1 MSGSV
6 NKVILIGNVGQDPEI
21 RSFQSGGK
29 VCNLSIATSER
40 WKDRESKEQKER
52 TQWHRV
58 VVFNENLINLIEMYV
73 KKGSKLF
80 IEGQLETRKWTDA
93 SGQEKYSTEVVLR
106 NFKGEL
112 TFLDSRPSNNDNDS
126 LISLYR
132 NLDTLT
138 QYRARTISQDLSFS
152 TSSDITF
159 NLDFIDTTYHGVYA
173 IEYNDS
179 HFYMLGLDT
188 THNDIIIITNNTF
201 QITSLDTIPDSTVV
215 GLSFKGN
222 DLFLSYRNRR
232 IEKWKTY

>member
-40 WKDRESKEQKER
+40 WKDRETKEQKER

-58 VVFNENLINLIEMYV
+58 VVFNEPLINLIEMYV

-106 NFKGEL
+106 AYKGEL
-112 TFLDSRPSNNDNDS
+112 TFLDSRSNNNDNDS
-126 LISLYR
+126 FQSSNQVNETKNTEINQVVNEPSGI
-132 NLDTLT
+132 D
-138 QYRARTISQDLSFS
+138 
-152 TSSDITF
+152 SDI
-159 NLDFIDTTYHGVYA
+159 DD
-173 IEYNDS
+173 
-179 HFYMLGLDT
+179 
-188 THNDIIIITNNTF
+188 DIPF
-201 QITSLDTIPDSTVV
+201 
-215 GLSFKGN
+215 
-222 DLFLSYRNRR
+222 
-232 IEKWKTY
+232 

>member
-112 TFLDSRPSNNDNDS
+112 TFLDSRSNNNDNDS
-126 LISLYR
+126 FQPNNQVNEAKNTELNQVVNEPSGI
-132 NLDTLT
+132 D
-138 QYRARTISQDLSFS
+138 
-152 TSSDITF
+152 SDIDEDPPF
-159 NLDFIDTTYHGVYA
+159 
-173 IEYNDS
+173 
-179 HFYMLGLDT
+179 
-188 THNDIIIITNNTF
+188 
-201 QITSLDTIPDSTVV
+201 
-215 GLSFKGN
+215 
-222 DLFLSYRNRR
+222 
-232 IEKWKTY
+232 

>member
-1 MSGSV
+1 MRGAFMSGSV

-112 TFLDSRPSNNDNDS
+112 TFLDSRSSNNDNDS
-126 LISLYR
+126 FES
-132 NLDTLT
+132 NNQKNEVENSELD
-138 QYRARTISQDLSFS
+138 QVVNEPSGID
-152 TSSDITF
+152 SDI
-159 NLDFIDTTYHGVYA
+159 DD
-173 IEYNDS
+173 
-179 HFYMLGLDT
+179 
-188 THNDIIIITNNTF
+188 DIPF
-201 QITSLDTIPDSTVV
+201 
-215 GLSFKGN
+215 
-222 DLFLSYRNRR
+222 
-232 IEKWKTY
+232 

>member
-29 VCNLSIATSER
+29 VCNLYIATSER

-112 TFLDSRPSNNDNDS
+112 TFLDSKSSNNDNDS
-126 LISLYR
+126 FESNNQKNEVENSELNQVVNEPSGI
-132 NLDTLT
+132 D
-138 QYRARTISQDLSFS
+138 
-152 TSSDITF
+152 SDIE
-159 NLDFIDTTYHGVYA
+159 D
-173 IEYNDS
+173 
-179 HFYMLGLDT
+179 
-188 THNDIIIITNNTF
+188 DIPF
-201 QITSLDTIPDSTVV
+201 
-215 GLSFKGN
+215 
-222 DLFLSYRNRR
+222 
-232 IEKWKTY
+232 

>member
-21 RSFQSGGK
+21 RSFQNGGK
-29 VCNLSIATSER
+29 VCNLSIATSEK

-112 TFLDSRPSNNDNDS
+112 TFLDSRSNNNDNDS
-126 LISLYR
+126 FQPNNQS
-132 NLDTLT
+132 NETKNT
-138 QYRARTISQDLSFS
+138 QLNQAVNEPPVID
-152 TSSDITF
+152 SDI
-159 NLDFIDTTYHGVYA
+159 DD
-173 IEYNDS
+173 
-179 HFYMLGLDT
+179 
-188 THNDIIIITNNTF
+188 DIPF
-201 QITSLDTIPDSTVV
+201 
-215 GLSFKGN
+215 
-222 DLFLSYRNRR
+222 
-232 IEKWKTY
+232 

>member
-1 MSGSV
+1 MSSV

-112 TFLDSRPSNNDNDS
+112 TFLDSRSNNNTDSFQPSKQDNELKNTEINQAVNEPS
-126 LISLYR
+126 G
-132 NLDTLT
+132 
-138 QYRARTISQDLSFS
+138 
-152 TSSDITF
+152 
-159 NLDFIDTTYHGVYA
+159 ID
-173 IEYNDS
+173 DDPP
-179 HFYMLGLDT
+179 F
-188 THNDIIIITNNTF
+188 
-201 QITSLDTIPDSTVV
+201 
-215 GLSFKGN
+215 
-222 DLFLSYRNRR
+222 
-232 IEKWKTY
+232 